1 MCPLCGTS
9 LCHDGKFA
17 TGTAPEC
24 VVNEKNEKVSLYSQR
39 ACPTQSSRTDAT
51 PDDAATEEEEE
62 QLSDGSSP
70 SEVDNDD
77 NDRVVAKEEEAR
89 PPIFF
94 HTIIRHAHHRTQ
106 PQERG
111 AGV

>member
-24 VVNEKNEKVSLYSQR
+24 IVDEENEKVSLYSQR

-51 PDDAATEEEEE
+51 PDDSSQEEEE
-62 QLSDGSSP
+62 QSSDGSSP
-70 SEVDNDD
+70 SEVDHDD
-77 NDRVVAKEEEAR
+77 DHDRVVAKEEEAR
-89 PPIFF
+89 PPICF
-94 HTIIRHAHHRTQ
+94 HTLRDVRTQ
-106 PQERG
+106 QESG